1 MASNESKVL
10 GMDFIAVPMA
20 FLCSIACSVGDA
32 VSDGSEIMG
41 AGVGSMEGAVSLKI
55 IGSCGSKKSSSSSAS
70 SSIPNCS
77 EMVSKNSSSV
87 VGRFLGGW
95 GCFTGSGSRCRFGT
109 ATLNGGL
116 DQIDQGHG
124 HKDQK
129 WNKIIHRAYFSGC
142 SSSPFAS
149 DSRMEV
155 SAMIFCMR

>member
-87 VGRFLGGW
+87 VGDSWGLGLLYGERVAVPVW
-95 GCFTGSGSRCRFGT
+95 
-109 ATLNGGL
+109 
-116 DQIDQGHG
+116 
-124 HKDQK
+124 
-129 WNKIIHRAYFSGC
+129 HRYAQWRS
-142 SSSPFAS
+142 
-149 DSRMEV
+149 
-155 SAMIFCMR
+155 